1 MKWKDVLTD
10 IVLKEGWLVSIKSFK
25 QYQALV
31 YETLASQVLQGRDV
45 FVQVFYCKS
54 KCRIVLM
61 PLCLRKGDFPPA
73 RSVYLGTTNRKTDAG
88 VANELPVNT
97 GHCSQS
103 SIFVV
108 LIALLTCSSWSLC
121 VFQCPC
127 MHIFSPYR
135 NMYWVSVDGKLKA
148 QALRGSKIDN
158 NENRRLYHCDA
169 DWWSLG

>member
-1 MKWKDVLTD
+1 MNSAKSYESVKMEWKDVLTD

-45 FVQVFYCKS
+45 FVQVFYCKG

-61 PLCLRKGDFPPA
+61 PLFLRKGDFPPA
-73 RSVYLGTTNRKTDAG
+73 CSVYLGTTNRKTDAG
-88 VANELPVNT
+88 VAKELPVNT

-108 LIALLTCSSWSLC
+108 LIALLTCSSWSLVC
-121 VFQCPC
+121 
-127 MHIFSPYR
+127 IS
-135 NMYWVSVDGKLKA
+135 VSLYTCIQSLQKYVLSVSRW
-148 QALRGSKIDN
+148 QTQGSGIKGFK
-158 NENRRLYHCDA
+158 
-169 DWWSLG
+169 DWY